1 MHELYATDHLHKER
15 TYGNNENSYCTVVFF
30 TPEQNL
36 WENFWPSF
44 TQDTVK
50 SAKTVKFSPF
60 HLHLIFPVTV
70 TPFKFCYGTWFETT
84 KYRSKTSKPEITF
97 PFSAF
102 PVSALTLLVKR
113 QEGHPACEKKLGVGL
128 LVVTFCLELCTS
140 YSSTS
145 ITLSSNR
152 NHNGD
157 ILVLANPGTPGKW
170 LLKQRERLG
179 FRKLKWCNSEANR
192 QSHTLACSTGLS
204 LYGREELSSFSNCW
218 GDIFDTQPTD

>member
-1 MHELYATDHLHKER
+1 MPIRKLSGFMSRWMKPLLCTNSMRLIICTKNKH
-15 TYGNNENSYCTVVFF
+15 YGNNENSYCIFFF

-36 WENFWPSF
+36 WENFCPSF

-113 QEGHPACEKKLGVGL
+113 QEGHPACEKNWV
-128 LVVTFCLELCTS
+128 LV
-140 YSSTS
+140 
-145 ITLSSNR
+145 
-152 NHNGD
+152 
-157 ILVLANPGTPGKW
+157 
-170 LLKQRERLG
+170 
-179 FRKLKWCNSEANR
+179 
-192 QSHTLACSTGLS
+192 
-204 LYGREELSSFSNCW
+204 CW
-218 GDIFDTQPTD
+218 WWHFA